1 MKATELRPGMGVRID
16 GKLWV
21 ITQYEHRT
29 PGNLRA
35 FIQIK
40 IRDVATG
47 KHVEKRLSSNDAVET
62 INLDRR
68 TMEFL
73 FADGNGGGTFMDIDN
88 FDQVD
93 FPGDLLGDTLLYMAP
108 NAQCTML
115 FHNDRP
121 ILIVLPAAVE
131 VTVAETTPGIKGATA
146 TNQLKE
152 ATCDTGLKT
161 RVPPFIVTGEM
172 IRVSTADGSYMSR
185 VKSE

>member
-1 MKATELRPGMGVRID
+1 MKATDLRPGIGVRMD

-21 ITQYEHRT
+21 VTQYEHRT

-47 KHVEKRLSSNDAVET
+47 KHIEKRLSSNDAVET

-73 FADGNGGGTFMDIDN
+73 FADGNGGGTFMDIEN

-93 FPGDLLGDTLLYMAP
+93 FPGDLLGDTLLYLAP
-108 NAQCTML
+108 NAQCTVL
-115 FHNDRP
+115 FHEATP
-121 ILIVLPAAVE
+121 VSIELPAAVE
-131 VTVAETTPGIKGATA
+131 LTIADTPPGIKGATA

-152 ATCDTGLKT
+152 ATCDTGLQT
-161 RVPPFIVTGEM
+161 RVPPFIEIGEK
-172 IRVSTADGSYMSR
+172 IRVSTADGSYISR
-185 VKSE
+185 V